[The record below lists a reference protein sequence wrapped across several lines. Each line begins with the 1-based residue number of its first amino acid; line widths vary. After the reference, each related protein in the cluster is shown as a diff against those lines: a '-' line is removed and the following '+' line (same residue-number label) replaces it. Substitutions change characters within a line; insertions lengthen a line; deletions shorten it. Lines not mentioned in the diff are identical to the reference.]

1 MAAQAMTSS
10 QSSRIEA
17 LKSKHS
23 ELSIRIE
30 KEQQRPS
37 SASYYLQKLKKQ
49 KLVLKEEIEGIKK
62 SASGY

>member
-17 LKSKHS
+17 LKAKHS
-23 ELSIRIE
+23 ALSMRIE

-37 SASYYLQKLKKQ
+37 AASYYLQKLKKQ
-49 KLVLKEEIEGIKK
+49 KLVLKEEIEGLGR
-62 SASGY
+62 SSTA